1 MFKGDVENMI
11 NFISIDNKSCEM
23 ISDELHYAIKAKY
36 PKRDI
41 TIEVSEDLEN
51 GSHKN
56 YGKDA

>member
-1 MFKGDVENMI
+1 
-11 NFISIDNKSCEM
+11 
-23 ISDELHYAIKAKY
+23 LHYAIKAKY

-56 YGKDA
+56 YGKDD